1 MKKPYIPKNHKFHY
15 LCNEVFHSVRDKLIP
30 SGRLRDSFKFN
41 KTLAF
46 GLGALA
52 TFTTLSGADYVLE
65 LFKSPVTLETI
76 ASEVTTLAVGAPIV
90 AEVTMPSQMKEMR
103 GVSPRY
109 TAGLYG
115 LAFGTAARSLIEF
128 L

>member
-1 MKKPYIPKNHKFHY
+1 MKKPNIPRERRFHY
-15 LCNEVFHSVRDKLIP
+15 ACNEAFHFVRDKLLL
-30 SGRLRDSFKFN
+30 SEGLRDSFRFN
-41 KTLAF
+41 KTLAM

-52 TFTTLSGADYVLE
+52 SFTTLSGADYLLE
-65 LFKSPVTLETI
+65 LFKSPVTLETM

-90 AEVTMPSQMKEMR
+90 AEVAMPSQMKEMR

-115 LAFGTAARSLIEF
+115 LAFGMATRSLIEY